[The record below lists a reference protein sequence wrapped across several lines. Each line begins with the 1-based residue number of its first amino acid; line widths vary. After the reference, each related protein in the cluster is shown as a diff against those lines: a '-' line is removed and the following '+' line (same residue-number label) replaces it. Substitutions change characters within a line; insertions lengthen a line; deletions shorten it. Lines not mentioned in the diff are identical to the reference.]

1 MGIGKLILL
10 WLFILSLGIY
20 ILQELK
26 NETAWMIFWIALG
39 LYLLLILFKYI
50 RMIED

>member
-39 LYLLLILFKYI
+39 LYLFIILFRQI
-50 RMIED
+50 SRIGD